1 MKMRNK
7 RAWATILIT
16 MVVFLFLG
24 FISKGNAL
32 AFIDQSFL
40 AGLLF
45 LILAAGIFVVQGG
58 FFSVFLRTFKKFNKL
73 PGQRREDEAE
83 DDSPLSKAERRAFL
97 QNLQFICLNVGI
109 IFILASLL
117 FLFFQ

>member
-1 MKMRNK
+1 MMIRKK
-7 RAWATILIT
+7 RAWSIILIT

-40 AGLLF
+40 AGLFF
-45 LILAAGIFVVQGG
+45 LILAASIFVVQGG

-73 PGQRREDEAE
+73 PGRKQEDEDE
-83 DDSPLSKAERRAFL
+83 DDSPLAKEERRAFY
-97 QNLQFICLNVGI
+97 QNLQFICLYVGI
-109 IFILASLL
+109 ILILASLL

>member
-1 MKMRNK
+1 MMMRKK
-7 RAWATILIT
+7 RVWSVIFIT
-16 MVVFLFLG
+16 LVLFLFLG
-24 FISKGNAL
+24 FISKGNVL

-40 AGLLF
+40 TGLFF

-73 PGQRREDEAE
+73 PGQKRDDEDE
-83 DDSPLSKAERRAFL
+83 DDSPLAKEERRAFYK
-97 QNLQFICLNVGI
+97 NLQFVCLNVGI
-109 IFILASLL
+109 ILILASLL